1 MLRKPRLGHLQVSS
15 IMRIASEVRSLSDVI
30 LLTNQ
35 GTVQLANHP
44 PAKPTFCAG
53 KNRGT
58 EVYEDRPGGLDV
70 PLLFLVELHTLAF
83 IP

>member
-15 IMRIASEVRSLSDVI
+15 IMHIASEVRSLSDVI
-30 LLTNQ
+30 
-35 GTVQLANHP
+35 LANHP

-53 KNRGT
+53 ENRGT